1 MGGTCWA
8 PARVTRDAPV
18 LSVVALAA
26 VASVVL
32 AVAIHLVL
40 PERVQG
46 LSTDEVVPILLAVA
60 ALCVIGLT
68 GDRRP
73 AIAWSASVVAMLI
86 ATVDIAASLRTAA
99 TDPAFAAGS
108 DGRRWL
114 AMLLCLVA
122 LSAST
127 AALGFALTARDRFGR
142 WLTVIG
148 GAALL
153 WSIGVSLWGLA
164 NPDARGF
171 VDARTGEASALG
183 SLSLVTRSTLVVVV
197 GFLVLG
203 VLADTRAPAAR
214 AQRRAAMALPTP
226 TSTRER
232 LAYSGVWLRAF
243 WDEIS
248 PGQARAHRAA
258 LSERSRIARDL
269 HADVVPAVR
278 RALAEAERDG
288 SAERLAA
295 SLREV
300 LAEVDGLV
308 ASEHAI
314 VLEVGG
320 IVAAI
325 EALAERIEDGSD
337 VRVAI
342 NIVEADHIP
351 DVGDMT
357 DARTEPPIEV
367 AAAAVRVA
375 TLALENV
382 VRHAPGATAVVTMH
396 AGADRMDLA
405 IEDDGPGLSTGA
417 RQAAVASGR
426 RGLADMAVEAA
437 GCGASIDLGPRVD
450 GGAGTRVAFSWPS
463 D

>member
-1 MGGTCWA
+1 
-8 PARVTRDAPV
+8 VTRDGPV
-18 LSVVALAA
+18 LLVVAMAA

-40 PERVQG
+40 PERAQG
-46 LSTDEVVPILLAVA
+46 LSTDEVVPILLGVA
-60 ALCVIGLT
+60 ALCVVGLSR
-68 GDRRP
+68 DRRP
-73 AIAWSASVVAMLI
+73 AVTWLMSVVAMLI

-114 AMLLCLVA
+114 ATLLCLVA
-122 LSAST
+122 LSASM
-127 AALGFALTARDRFGR
+127 AAVGFALTARDRFGR

-153 WSIGVSLWGLA
+153 WSFGVSLWGLA

-197 GFLVLG
+197 GFLALG
-203 VLADTRAPAAR
+203 LLADTRAPAAR
-214 AQRRAAMALPTP
+214 AQRRAAVALPTP

-232 LAYSGVWLRAF
+232 LAYFGVWLRAF

-288 SAERLAA
+288 SAERLAG

-325 EALAERIEDGSD
+325 EALAERIEDGSN

-342 NIVEADHIP
+342 DIGEVADGAEP
-351 DVGDMT
+351 G
-357 DARTEPPIEV
+357 AEPPMEV

-396 AGADRMDLA
+396 AAGDRLDLA
-405 IEDDGPGLSTGA
+405 IEDDGPGLSTAA

-437 GCGASIDLGPRVD
+437 GCGASIDLGRRAD
-450 GGAGTRVAFSWPS
+450 GRPGTRVAFSWPS
-463 D
+463 G